1 MGPSVS
7 TSHMA
12 MLPLDTMSLTPSVLS
27 TSPRGPLMLMHIM
40 AMEATPLELTMEAM
54 PLEVT
59 MVMSDPT
66 LPLPP
71 VLPSPSVAMA
81 PLPPLEHT
89 SPMAMLPPDTMSLT
103 PSVLSTSPRGPLML
117 MPIMAM
123 EATDTMP
130 DPSPPASPVSPM
142 PGSPCRDMPMDM
154 AMDMPTVCTRGDS
167 SSSLVIVWTGCGIH
181 ASALR
186 LRV

>member
-1 MGPSVS
+1 
-7 TSHMA
+7 MA
-12 MLPLDTMSLTPSVLS
+12 
-27 TSPRGPLMLMHIM
+27 
-40 AMEATPLELTMEAM
+40 
-54 PLEVT
+54 
-59 MVMSDPT
+59 MSDPT
-66 LPLPP
+66 LPLPL
-71 VLPSPSVAMA
+71 VLPSPSVGMA
-81 PLPPLEHT
+81 PPPPLEHT

-123 EATDTMP
+123 EATDPMP

-142 PGSPCRDMPMDM
+142 PDSPCRDMPMDM
-154 AMDMPTVCTRGDS
+154 PMDMATVCTRGDS